1 MALVLLVTAPD
12 QMTAELWVSILRE
25 AGIAAMIRASDAVS
39 FLGVSAMGCRV
50 LVEESDRQRALDIL
64 GDDVI
69 RGIEEEDEE
78 REDSGGS
85 P

>member
-1 MALVLLVTAPD
+1 MNWVHLVTAPD
-12 QMTAELWVSILRE
+12 QMTAEFWVSILRD
-25 AGIAAMIRASDAVS
+25 AGITAMIRASDAVS

-50 LVEESDRQRALDIL
+50 LVEESDLERARDVL

-78 REDSGGS
+78 RDGS
-85 P
+85 DQ